1 MNSGTAARRLRAF
14 MSFVFR
20 PATIVTLAV
29 IAIGGYLVHEQ
40 GDHYELH
47 QRDLSENAMR
57 SAVKNTFTVIIANC
71 FDWPESEREARCSRS
86 LESLDVAGKFSHGWV
101 AARWLAPDQVAFA
114 FNRPEHLA
122 GKRLVIAVD
131 FVNMKFKCIP
141 GPEFGDPEYALRVKS
156 ACDLTATPTFGGSG
170 NR

>member
-1 MNSGTAARRLRAF
+1 MKSGTTARQRRAF

-20 PATIVTLAV
+20 PTTIVAV
-29 IAIGGYLVHEQ
+29 AVVAIGSYFIYEQ
-40 GDHYELH
+40 GEHYELH

-57 SAVKNTFTVIIANC
+57 LAVKNTFTTIVANC
-71 FDWPESEREARCSRS
+71 FEWPESEREARCSKS
-86 LESLDVAGKFSHGWV
+86 LESLDVASKFSHGWV
-101 AARWLAPDQVAFA
+101 AARWLSPDKVVFV
-114 FNRPEHLA
+114 FNRPERLA

-141 GPEFGDPEYALRVKS
+141 GQEFGDPEYSRRATL
-156 ACDLTATPTFGGSG
+156 ACDLTSYPGSG